1 MEVAKD
7 NDHVMIAVSDTGVGI
22 PAQDLPYIFDRFYR
36 LDESRTSNTGGS
48 GLGLSIAKDI
58 VEAHGGTIKAYSEE
72 CMVTFTVSIPVK
84 G

>member
-1 MEVAKD
+1 MVEISFK
-7 NDHVMIAVSDTGVGI
+7 NEGPTI
-22 PAQDLPYIFDRFYR
+22 PEEKLSTIFDRFYR